1 MRITT
6 IIVLIFCTFFQQ
18 SGLAA
23 ATSCEDRNL
32 HYLDWVQK
40 YFELA
45 DVVFLGKVVYSDVP
59 IRLIPPVTPAPAVP
73 AAPKKTDSVASMKE
87 LLELIEAGQRADQQ
101 AARSPPPA
109 ALFQTATFELVK
121 SWKGPAG
128 TPVFGKSLI
137 SNQYNSALF
146 KVGETYLVF
155 GFKNDDEA
163 YLVPPRCTYVLSGQ
177 DTPSRIR
184 VLDAL
189 TK

>member
-59 IRLIPPVTPAPAVP
+59 IRLIPPVTLTPP
-73 AAPKKTDSVASMKE
+73 AAPQKTDSAASMKE
-87 LLELIEAGQRADQQ
+87 LLELIEAGQQ
-101 AARSPPPA
+101 AARSSPTP
-109 ALFQTATFELVK
+109 ALFQTTTFEMVK

-128 TPVFGKSLI
+128 TPVLGKSLI

-146 KVGETYLVF
+146 RVGETYLVF
-155 GFKNDDEA
+155 GFENDDES
-163 YLVPPRCTYVLSGQ
+163 YLVPPRCMYVLSGQ
-177 DTPSRIR
+177 DTPSRVR

-189 TK
+189 TKKSVAN